1 MNEGKRVQ
9 LTDMAC
15 PSRRMDITF
24 KTDEARF
31 NLRVAAVILDGGK
44 VFAMTDERS
53 PYFYLPGG
61 KIALGETAEEAAL
74 RELREELG
82 IEAKIVRPLYIAQ
95 SFFTE
100 EGSGENF
107 HEICFYLLMDCT
119 DTDLGS
125 RGESFIIK
133 ERHHTLE
140 FKWLDVDSLE
150 DAYFY
155 PVFLRDRL
163 KALPEGVEVIT
174 ERR

>member
-1 MNEGKRVQ
+1 
-9 LTDMAC
+9 
-15 PSRRMDITF
+15 MDITF
-24 KTDEARF
+24 KTDGARF
-31 NLRVAAVILDGGK
+31 NLRAAAVIINENRVL
-44 VFAMTDERS
+44 AMCDERS

-82 IEAKIVRPLYIAQ
+82 IEAKVVRPLYIAQ

-107 HEICFYLLMDCT
+107 HEICFYILIDCS
-119 DTDLGS
+119 DTDLIS
-125 RGESFIIK
+125 RGDSFIIK

-140 FKWLDVDSLE
+140 FKWLSVDSLE

-155 PVFLRDRL
+155 PTFLRKRMT
-163 KALPEGVEVIT
+163 KLPEGVEMIT

>member
-1 MNEGKRVQ
+1 
-9 LTDMAC
+9 
-15 PSRRMDITF
+15 MDITF
-24 KTDEARF
+24 KTEGARF
-31 NLRVAAVILDGGK
+31 NLRAAAIMINDGK
-44 VFAMTDERS
+44 VLAMSDERS

-82 IEAKIVRPLYIAQ
+82 IECSVLRPVYIAQ

-100 EGSGENF
+100 EGSGEHF
-107 HEICFYLLMDCT
+107 HEICFYLLIDCSN
-119 DTDLGS
+119 TDLIS
-125 RGESFIIK
+125 RGESFIIR

-140 FKWLDVDSLE
+140 FKWLPVNALE

-155 PVFLRDRL
+155 PTFLRERM
-163 KALPEGVEVIT
+163 KKLPEGVEMIT

>member
-1 MNEGKRVQ
+1 
-9 LTDMAC
+9 
-15 PSRRMDITF
+15 MDITF
-24 KTDEARF
+24 KTEGKRF
-31 NLRVAAVILDGGK
+31 NLRAAAVIMNENRVL
-44 VFAMTDERS
+44 AMSDERS

-82 IEAKIVRPLYIAQ
+82 IEAKVVRPLYIAQ

-100 EGSGENF
+100 EGSGESF
-107 HEICFYLLMDCT
+107 HEICFYILIDCS
-119 DTDLGS
+119 DTDLAS

-150 DAYFY
+150 NEYFY
-155 PVFLRDRL
+155 PTFLRKRM
-163 KALPEGVEVIT
+163 KELPAGVEIIT

>member
-1 MNEGKRVQ
+1 
-9 LTDMAC
+9 
-15 PSRRMDITF
+15 MDITF
-24 KTDEARF
+24 KTDGARF
-31 NLRVAAVILDGGK
+31 NLRAAAVIMNENRVL
-44 VFAMTDERS
+44 AMSDERS

-82 IEAKIVRPLYIAQ
+82 IEAKVVRPLYIAQ

-107 HEICFYLLMDCT
+107 HEICFYILIDCS
-119 DTDLGS
+119 DTDLIS
-125 RGESFIIK
+125 RGDSFIIK

-140 FKWLDVDSLE
+140 FKWLDVADLE
-150 DAYFY
+150 NEYFY
-155 PVFLRDRL
+155 PTFLRGRM
-163 KALPEGVEVIT
+163 KKLPQSVEMIT

>member
-1 MNEGKRVQ
+1 
-9 LTDMAC
+9 
-15 PSRRMDITF
+15 MDITF
-24 KTDEARF
+24 KTEGSRF
-31 NLRVAAVILDGGK
+31 NLRAAAIMINDGK
-44 VFAMTDERS
+44 VLAMSDERS

-82 IEAKIVRPLYIAQ
+82 VEAAVVRPLYIAQ

-100 EGSGENF
+100 EGSGESF
-107 HEICFYLLMDCT
+107 HEICFYLLIDCSN
-119 DTDLGS
+119 TDLVS

-140 FKWLDVDSLE
+140 FRWLDVDNLE
-150 DAYFY
+150 NEYFY
-155 PVFLRDRL
+155 PAFLRKRMEE
-163 KALPEGVEVIT
+163 LPESVELIT

>member
-1 MNEGKRVQ
+1 
-9 LTDMAC
+9 
-15 PSRRMDITF
+15 MDITF
-24 KTDEARF
+24 RTDGARF
-31 NLRVAAVILDGGK
+31 NLRAAAVIVNENRVL
-44 VFAMTDERS
+44 AMSDERS

-82 IEAKIVRPLYIAQ
+82 IEAKVVRPLYVAQ

-100 EGSGENF
+100 EGSGESF
-107 HEICFYLLMDCT
+107 HEICFYILIDCS
-119 DTDLGS
+119 DTDLAS

-140 FKWLDVDSLE
+140 FKWLDVADLE
-150 DAYFY
+150 NEYFY
-155 PVFLRDRL
+155 PTFLRERM
-163 KALPEGVEVIT
+163 KELPEGVEMIA

>member
-1 MNEGKRVQ
+1 
-9 LTDMAC
+9 
-15 PSRRMDITF
+15 MDITF
-24 KTDEARF
+24 KTEGARF
-31 NLRVAAVILDGGK
+31 NLRAAAVIIRDGK
-44 VFAMTDERS
+44 VLAMSDERS

-82 IEAKIVRPLYIAQ
+82 IEATVIRPLYIAQ

-107 HEICFYLLMDCT
+107 HEICFYILIDCS
-119 DTDLGS
+119 DTDLAS

-133 ERHHTLE
+133 ERHHTFE
-140 FKWLDVDSLE
+140 FKWLAVDTLE
-150 DAYFY
+150 NEYFY
-155 PVFLRDRL
+155 PTFLRKRL
-163 KALPEGVEVIT
+163 INLPEGVEMIT

>member
-1 MNEGKRVQ
+1 
-9 LTDMAC
+9 
-15 PSRRMDITF
+15 MDITF
-24 KTDEARF
+24 KTEGARF
-31 NLRVAAVILDGGK
+31 NLRAAAVIINENRVL
-44 VFAMTDERS
+44 AMSDERS

-82 IEAKIVRPLYIAQ
+82 IEAKVVRPLYIAQ

-100 EGSGENF
+100 EGSGESF
-107 HEICFYLLMDCT
+107 HEVCFYILIDCS
-119 DTDLGS
+119 DTDLVS

-140 FKWLDVDSLE
+140 FRWLDVDNLE
-150 DAYFY
+150 NEYFY
-155 PVFLRDRL
+155 PTFLRERM
-163 KALPEGVEVIT
+163 KKLPEGVEMIT

>member
-1 MNEGKRVQ
+1 
-9 LTDMAC
+9 
-15 PSRRMDITF
+15 MDISF
-24 KTDEARF
+24 KTEGARF
-31 NLRVAAVILDGGK
+31 NLRTAAIILNEDR
-44 VFAMTDERS
+44 VLAMSDERS

-61 KIALGETAEEAAL
+61 KIALNETAEEAAL

-82 IEAKIVRPLYIAQ
+82 IEGSVVRPLYIAQ

-107 HEICFYLLMDCT
+107 HEICFYLLVDCSI
-119 DTDLGS
+119 TDLLS

-140 FKWLDVDSLE
+140 FKWLDVNALE

-155 PVFLRDRL
+155 PTFLRTRL
-163 KALPEGVEVIT
+163 KKLPEGVGMIT

>member
-1 MNEGKRVQ
+1 
-9 LTDMAC
+9 
-15 PSRRMDITF
+15 MDITF
-24 KTDEARF
+24 RTDGARF
-31 NLRVAAVILDGGK
+31 NLRAAAVIVNENRVL
-44 VFAMTDERS
+44 AMSDERS

-82 IEAKIVRPLYIAQ
+82 IEAKVVRPLYIAQ

-107 HEICFYLLMDCT
+107 HEICFYILIDCS
-119 DTDLGS
+119 DTDLIS

-140 FKWLDVDSLE
+140 FKWLNVDSLE
-150 DAYFY
+150 EAYFY
-155 PVFLRDRL
+155 PTFLRKRL
-163 KALPEGVEVIT
+163 KELPEGVEMIT